1 MYVSTSLAS
10 PGSIVVV
17 PRRRRLPCLDLLI
30 SRWRLWPQFRLISPL
45 AVRPK
50 RFLAP
55 LFVFSLGIRTSI
67 AGAREAEARLRNAA
81 RRPSERR
88 YIATAADESKLR
100 QVRRSVRCG

>member
-1 MYVSTSLAS
+1 MYVNTSLAS

-30 SRWRLWPQFRLISPL
+30 SRWRLWPQLRLISPL

-55 LFVFSLGIRTSI
+55 LFVLSLGISI
-67 AGAREAEARLRNAA
+67 SAWSRALYRRLSPKASRADSIGS
-81 RRPSERR
+81 PSQDPGC
-88 YIATAADESKLR
+88 AQGTLVAWL
-100 QVRRSVRCG
+100 

>member
-30 SRWRLWPQFRLISPL
+30 SRWRLWPQLRLISPL

-55 LFVFSLGIRTSI
+55 LLVLSLGIRTSVS
-67 AGAREAEARLRNAA
+67 GS
-81 RRPSERR
+81 RRGTPPQRGPPPFEPR
-88 YIATAADESKLR
+88 YIAMPVGESKL
-100 QVRRSVRCG
+100 CIENLGLPGG